1 MFSLTTVAC
10 FSRRVAVLAVVLL
23 AFVAA
28 DSDGSITVTKTNNT
42 GATVDNS
49 SVDQTVSFSAADF
62 AGMSTLVAKITV
74 TITFAKASLGAKL
87 RPGYNE
93 VGFTIASAT
102 NSEQLIR
109 GNGGGG
115 TFKKGDKGT
124 SFDGTITF
132 DMGAAAPVNV
142 DNNLIQAG
150 TFQPDPGDLDNFLDE
165 DAIGDWTLT
174 IYDAKDNAKGN
185 TPLTVDSWSV
195 SITTIPE
202 PDSIGLWG
210 MAALLGALIVFHRPR
225 RRVDQ
230 LPTA

>member
-1 MFSLTTVAC
+1 MIFLTTLTC

-23 AFVAA
+23 AFVAM

-42 GATVDNS
+42 GATVDGS
-49 SVDQTVSFSAADF
+49 SVDQTVNFSAADF

-74 TITFAKASLGAKL
+74 TITFSKASVAANR

-93 VGFTIASAT
+93 VGFTIGSAT

-109 GNGGGG
+109 GAKGNG

-132 DMGAAAPVNV
+132 DMDAADAVNV
-142 DNNLIQAG
+142 DKNLIQAG
-150 TFQPDPGDLDNFLDE
+150 TFQPDAGNLNDFLNA
-165 DAIGDWTLT
+165 DALGDWTLN
-174 IYDAKDNAKGN
+174 ISDARNNGNGN
-185 TPLTVDSWSV
+185 TPLIVESWSV

-210 MAALLGALIVFHRPR
+210 MAALLAAMIVFHRPR